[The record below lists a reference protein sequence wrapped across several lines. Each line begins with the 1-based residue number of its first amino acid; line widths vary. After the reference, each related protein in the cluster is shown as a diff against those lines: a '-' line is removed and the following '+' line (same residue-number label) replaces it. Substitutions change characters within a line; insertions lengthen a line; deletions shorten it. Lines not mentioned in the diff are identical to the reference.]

1 MVKLLDYNE
10 IESLVK
16 LAKANDKNA
25 KEELV
30 VQFTPLIL
38 NLSKK
43 SFVNSYEFADIKN
56 ECYHTLFKCLSLYNP
71 EKHRFVAYA
80 TNSIKNSVKLL
91 IRNSIRRNGSE
102 GPETF
107 VLDGKLENTISCNL
121 EDFDAIMQN
130 KVYRNRLSAALQD
143 LSSTESD
150 LVKYVYFEKH
160 SLKNYS
166 KYKKISYAS
175 VINIKNEI
183 LYKLKKALC
192 TQSNNDK
199 NN

>member
-1 MVKLLDYNE
+1 VKLLDYNE

-71 EKHRFVAYA
+71 DKHRFVAYA

-143 LSSTESD
+143 LSSTESE

-160 SLKNYS
+160 SLKKYS
-166 KYKKISYAS
+166 HFTGIPYAII
-175 VINIKNEI
+175 INMKNEI
-183 LYKLKKALC
+183 LYKLKKALN
-192 TQSNNDK
+192 TYSNNDK
-199 NN
+199 KN

>member
-1 MVKLLDYNE
+1 MKLLDYNE

-71 EKHRFVAYA
+71 DKHRFVAYA

-91 IRNSIRRNGSE
+91 IRNSIRRNRSE
-102 GPETF
+102 GPEAF
-107 VLDGKLENTISCNL
+107 VLNGKLENTISCNL
-121 EDFDAIMQN
+121 EDFDVVMLN
-130 KVYRNRLSAALQD
+130 KVYRNRLSAALQV
-143 LSSTESD
+143 LSSAESE

-166 KYKKISYAS
+166 KYKKISYAL
-175 VINIKNEI
+175 VINMKNEI
-183 LYKLKKALC
+183 LYKLKQALYA
-192 TQSNNDK
+192 QSNNDK
-199 NN
+199 KN

>member
-1 MVKLLDYNE
+1 M
-10 IESLVK
+10 
-16 LAKANDKNA
+16 
-25 KEELV
+25 

-71 EKHRFVAYA
+71 DKHRFVAYA

-91 IRNSIRRNGSE
+91 IRNSIRRNRSE
-102 GPETF
+102 GPEAF
-107 VLDGKLENTISCNL
+107 VLNGKLENTISCNL
-121 EDFDAIMQN
+121 EDFDVVMLN
-130 KVYRNRLSAALQD
+130 KVYRNRLSAALQV
-143 LSSTESD
+143 LSSAESE

-166 KYKKISYAS
+166 KYKKISYAL
-175 VINIKNEI
+175 VINMKNEI
-183 LYKLKKALC
+183 LYKLKQALFA
-192 TQSNNDK
+192 QSNNDK
-199 NN
+199 KN

>member
-1 MVKLLDYNE
+1 LDYNE

-71 EKHRFVAYA
+71 DKHRFVAYA

-91 IRNSIRRNGSE
+91 IRNSIRRNRSE
-102 GPETF
+102 GPEAF
-107 VLDGKLENTISCNL
+107 VLNGKLENTISCNL
-121 EDFDAIMQN
+121 EDFDVVMLN
-130 KVYRNRLSAALQD
+130 KVYRNRLSAALQV
-143 LSSTESD
+143 LSSAESE

-166 KYKKISYAS
+166 KYKKISYAL
-175 VINIKNEI
+175 VINMKNEI
-183 LYKLKKALC
+183 LYKLKQALYA
-192 TQSNNDK
+192 QSNNDK
-199 NN
+199 KN

>member
-1 MVKLLDYNE
+1 VVKLLDYNE

-71 EKHRFVAYA
+71 DKHRFVAYA

-91 IRNSIRRNGSE
+91 IRNSIRRNRSE
-102 GPETF
+102 GPEAF
-107 VLDGKLENTISCNL
+107 VLNGKLENTISCNL
-121 EDFDAIMQN
+121 EDFDVVMLN
-130 KVYRNRLSAALQD
+130 KVYRNRLSAALQV
-143 LSSTESD
+143 LSSAESE

-166 KYKKISYAS
+166 KYKKISYAL
-175 VINIKNEI
+175 VINMKNEI
-183 LYKLKKALC
+183 LYKLKQALYA
-192 TQSNNDK
+192 QSNNDK
-199 NN
+199 KN

>member
-1 MVKLLDYNE
+1 VKLLDYNE

-71 EKHRFVAYA
+71 DKHRFVAYA

-91 IRNSIRRNGSE
+91 IRNSIRRNRSE
-102 GPETF
+102 GPEAF
-107 VLDGKLENTISCNL
+107 VLNGKLENTISCNL
-121 EDFDAIMQN
+121 EDFDVVMLN
-130 KVYRNRLSAALQD
+130 KVYRNRLSAALQV
-143 LSSTESD
+143 LSSAESE

-166 KYKKISYAS
+166 KYKKISYAL
-175 VINIKNEI
+175 VINMKNEI
-183 LYKLKKALC
+183 LYKLKQALYA
-192 TQSNNDK
+192 QSNNDK
-199 NN
+199 KN

>member
-16 LAKANDKNA
+16 LAKANDKNE
-25 KEELV
+25 KEELM

-71 EKHRFVAYA
+71 DKHRFVAYA
-80 TNSIKNSVKLL
+80 TNSIKNSVKVL
-91 IRNSIRRNGSE
+91 IRNSIRRNRSE

-121 EDFDAIMQN
+121 EDFDVIMLN
-130 KVYRNRLSAALQD
+130 KVYRNRLSAALQL

-166 KYKKISYAS
+166 KYKKISYAL
-175 VINIKNEI
+175 VINRKNEI
-183 LYKLKKALC
+183 LYKLRKALC
-192 TQSNNDK
+192 AKSNNNK

>member
-1 MVKLLDYNE
+1 MDYNE

-71 EKHRFVAYA
+71 DKHRFVAYA

-91 IRNSIRRNGSE
+91 IRNSIRRNRSE
-102 GPETF
+102 GPEAF
-107 VLDGKLENTISCNL
+107 VLNGKLENTISCNL
-121 EDFDAIMQN
+121 EDFDVVMLN
-130 KVYRNRLSAALQD
+130 KVYRNRLSAALQV
-143 LSSTESD
+143 LSSAESE

-166 KYKKISYAS
+166 KYKKISYAL
-175 VINIKNEI
+175 VINMKNEI
-183 LYKLKKALC
+183 LYKLKQALYA
-192 TQSNNDK
+192 QSNNDK
-199 NN
+199 KN

>member
-1 MVKLLDYNE
+1 MDYNE

-71 EKHRFVAYA
+71 EKYRFAAYQ
-80 TNSIKNSVKLL
+80 
-91 IRNSIRRNGSE
+91 
-102 GPETF
+102 
-107 VLDGKLENTISCNL
+107 
-121 EDFDAIMQN
+121 QN
-130 KVYRNRLSAALQD
+130 QLKIL
-143 LSSTESD
+143 
-150 LVKYVYFEKH
+150 KYVYFERH
-160 SLKNYS
+160 SLKIIPS
-166 KYKKISYAS
+166 IQIFS
-175 VINIKNEI
+175 IP
-183 LYKLKKALC
+183 
-192 TQSNNDK
+192 
-199 NN
+199 